1 MCFAFEPSVLG
12 QSDIKKLLREN
23 YRLRTENWTLRD
35 EYDRLDKLLKSK
47 SRPNGHSTKESHD
60 YRNDFKYGC
69 DYDDSYRC
77 YNCLVDEVST
87 EPVLLSIVEFWW
99 KCGN

>member
-23 YRLRTENWTLRD
+23 YRLRSENWTLRD

-47 SRPNGHSTKESHD
+47 SQPNGHSHKGSHNYRGD
-60 YRNDFKYGC
+60 YKGY

-77 YNCLVDEVST
+77 YNCLTDEVSIQT
-87 EPVLLSIVEFWW
+87 AFLRI
-99 KCGN
+99 

>member
-23 YRLRTENWTLRD
+23 YRLRSENWTLRD

-47 SRPNGHSTKESHD
+47 NQPNGHSNKDSNN
-60 YRNDFKYGC
+60 YRDDFKGY
-69 DYDDSYRC
+69 DYDDSYRG
-77 YNCLVDEVST
+77 YNCPTDEVST
-87 EPVLLSIVEFWW
+87 ATSTFLLT
-99 KCGN
+99 